1 MLGTLVYSALDVT
14 FNTVCWT
21 VNKTFSGVYGL
32 YNWYYDEN
40 TDENTDENP
49 DKNTDK
55 NPDKNTENGDS
66 ESILSNPKRDLTKG
80 QILAGFCRSFL
91 GKPMSSIDDI
101 GFQRIK
107 YFLIDRINQQDEKI
121 KTLEAELIELQN
133 MKK

>member
-14 FNTVCWT
+14 FNTAYWAI
-21 VNKTFSGVYGL
+21 NKTFSGVYGVYGL

-40 TDENTDENP
+40 TDENTDKNP

-55 NPDKNTENGDS
+55 NPDKNTDENPDKNTDENTENGDS
-66 ESILSNPKRDLTKG
+66 ES
-80 QILAGFCRSFL
+80 
-91 GKPMSSIDDI
+91 
-101 GFQRIK
+101 IK

-133 MKK
+133 LKK